1 MWAVL
6 DRAARGWR
14 GVVMT
19 PAGVRLLQDLRRQLS
34 YPDNPSRRWPTR
46 PSPQPGLVVVT
57 LAHNLLPWVVTIGL
71 GATGL
76 MVAKILRRRL
86 LALPGRLTRAAR
98 RHLLHLPRDWPWA
111 GQVLAAL
118 AWLRA
123 LPPPATPTSRSP
135 AG

>member
-1 MWAVL
+1 
-6 DRAARGWR
+6 
-14 GVVMT
+14 MT

-34 YPDNPSRRWPTR
+34 YPDKEEVPDQTV
-46 PSPQPGLVVVT
+46 PQPGLVVVT

-98 RHLLHLPRDWPWA
+98 RHLHLPRDWPWA